1 MMATNMTL
9 TIQTTT
15 ITTAITAT
23 DITIG
28 TIAVVGMRMRMQYT
42 NSGHSGIGGVGVIIG
57 TDIIGVIIGSL
68 SL

>member
-1 MMATNMTL
+1 
-9 TIQTTT
+9 
-15 ITTAITAT
+15 
-23 DITIG
+23 
-28 TIAVVGMRMRMQYT
+28 MQYT